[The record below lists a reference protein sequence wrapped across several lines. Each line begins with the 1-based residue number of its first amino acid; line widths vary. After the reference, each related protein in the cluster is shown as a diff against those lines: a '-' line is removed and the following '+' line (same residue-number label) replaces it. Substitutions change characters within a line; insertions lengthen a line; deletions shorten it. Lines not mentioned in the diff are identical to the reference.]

1 VRHTNVCHVHVC
13 HAHWQIKEFFDKET
27 RARARARARAGDEGH
42 AGGPGAFGAGAHTGG
57 GLHSPYT
64 NPCSCRAETPARPSS
79 SHEES
84 TTKFMTSGE
93 DNGEQSTRAFSLP
106 HAHMPH
112 AHAQRESG
120 EHDRMLQEH
129 AHSRQARVWRSA
141 CCTSSSTCSTSSAPT
156 PRSITCTQRTQDCE
170 TATEHSDSMCLPHC
184 VCLP

>member
-1 VRHTNVCHVHVC
+1 MRHTNVCHVHVC

-120 EHDRMLQEH
+120 EHDRMLQRSMRTAGKLACGEALAARH
-129 AHSRQARVWRSA
+129 QAL
-141 CCTSSSTCSTSSAPT
+141 CSTSSAPT
-156 PRSITCTQRTQDCE
+156 PRSITCTQITQETE
-170 TATEHSDSMCLPHC
+170 TATEHKASMCLP
-184 VCLP
+184 